1 MRLSIEI
8 RTLLIGMILLLAGVS
23 PHADETTG
31 QVQLPLDVYSTLIE
45 QARSETRPAPAGF
58 AVGNA
63 GITVNTSRV
72 DGTVN
77 GTVSVTLSIDVFE
90 DEWVLIP
97 ILPAGTPVGS
107 VTVGGQTVQ
116 LIPTT
121 HGLAWATE
129 KSGSHEM
136 RLAYRVDGAVSDGG
150 VTMAIPVPTA
160 ASTRLSATLPGA
172 NLDVA
177 VIPGAGTRS
186 TTSGDTTTV
195 QATIPATQ
203 GIQISWRAPADRDH
217 VISRASYAGRLT
229 GDALSWTADLDVE
242 LFTDDSVTLNLL
254 PGAAT
259 LVDLQVDGKT
269 ASILLEDATFA
280 TTVRGRGVHRVRID
294 FQVPV
299 VREGGSPRVDLSI
312 PSIPVS
318 RFELE
323 LPGKK
328 EISFSPTAAVAAKFT
343 EQTTVAVA
351 HVPMTQRV
359 SISWSEAIPADIL
372 AETRS
377 NASIY
382 HLAHAEEGVL
392 YVHAIVQND
401 VTRGETSMIE
411 LLLPDDVQI
420 NRIESA
426 TGIVADWRLTET
438 DDAGRRVSVFLDR
451 QLQGELLFDVY
462 YDQSL
467 GTNQASETSV
477 PMIRMADAQRQR
489 GMIALLADNELTLD
503 PVQALNLTRIGE
515 NRLPDFVRAAVNL
528 TVAHAFKYAED
539 TPTLSVQAVP
549 PKPVQGRFDAQI
561 DTLISLGDVTMLGS
575 TSIEINVKSGKIMSV
590 DLELPAD
597 VSLLNLTAPSL
608 RTHELDVDDPRK
620 VKIEFTQEMEGQFR
634 VELTYERITR
644 DGDAAVEVDTVSV
657 PGAEVEQG
665 RIAVEALSAVE
676 VRPAVAEQ
684 LTVLEVNELPRRLVL
699 RTTHPILLAYKYV
712 TAVPA
717 HRLALEVTRHP
728 VVGVQEAAIDRADY
742 RTLFTV
748 DGLQVTTA
756 RFMVRNS
763 RKQFLRI
770 DLPEGSEVWSVFVAG
785 KAEKPALAR
794 GETDTEGE
802 SILIKILNSTQGFP
816 VDIVYATTTPGL
828 SSFGKIRGSLPR
840 PDVLVTHT
848 HWDAYLPDDLLLARP
863 STNLDVI
870 ESGRRVS
877 GGELGVELET
887 LERAAAVHKTGP
899 LRMTVPASGVHFAFD
914 KLYANQTEHES
925 RFAVAYI
932 SSVGAGA
939 GKFAGLVGTAL
950 LWVGLGLT
958 IRKKPRAAAAV
969 ALAGLAI
976 VYVTFGIF
984 NLSAKP
990 ALLLSAVAGVV
1001 FLAVQWSRGFAVAEW
1016 RRTAKT

>member
-1 MRLSIEI
+1 MRFSTEL
-8 RTLLIGMILLLAGVS
+8 RVLLFGAILILAAGLAR
-23 PHADETTG
+23 ADETTG
-31 QVQLPLDVYSTLIE
+31 QVQLPLDVYTTLIE
-45 QARSETRPAPAGF
+45 QAHSDTRPAPAGF

-63 GITVNTSRV
+63 GVTVVSSRI

-77 GTVSVTLSIDVFE
+77 GTVNVKLSIEVFE

-97 ILPAGTPVGS
+97 ILPAGTPVES
-107 VTVGGQTVQ
+107 VTVGDRPVQ
-116 LIPTT
+116 LIPTI

-129 KSGSHEM
+129 ESGAHDM
-136 RLAYRVDGAVSDGG
+136 RLEYRVDGAVSDGG
-150 VTMAIPVPTA
+150 VTMAIPLPTA
-160 ASTRLSATLPGA
+160 ASTRLDATLPGA

-177 VIPGAGTRS
+177 VIPAAGTRS
-186 TTSGDTTTV
+186 KTSGDTTTV
-195 QATIPATQ
+195 QATIPATR
-203 GIQISWRAPADRDH
+203 GIQISWRAPSDRDH
-217 VISRASYAGRLT
+217 VISRAAYSGRRT

-242 LFTDDSVTLNLL
+242 LFTDESITLNLL

-259 LVDLQVDGKT
+259 LIDLQLDGKA

-280 TTVRGRGVHRVRID
+280 TTVRGRGIHRVRID

-328 EISFSPTAAVAAKFT
+328 EISFSPTAAVTAEFT
-343 EQTTVAVA
+343 EETTVAVA
-351 HVPMTQRV
+351 HVPMTEQV
-359 SISWSEAIPADIL
+359 SIAWSEAIPADIL

-392 YVHAIVQND
+392 FVHAIVQVD
-401 VTRGETSMIE
+401 VTRGETNVIE
-411 LLLPDDVQI
+411 LLLPDHVQI

-426 TGIVADWRLTET
+426 TGTVADWRLEES
-438 DDAGRRVSVFLDR
+438 DDAERRVSVFLDR

-462 YDQSL
+462 YDRSL
-467 GTNQASETSV
+467 GTHEQSETPI
-477 PMIRMADAQRQR
+477 PMLRMSDAQRQR
-489 GMIALLADNELTLD
+489 GMVALLADSELTLD
-503 PVQALNLTRIGE
+503 PVQVLNLTRIGE
-515 NRLPDFVRAAVNL
+515 NRLPDFVRTAVDL
-528 TVAHAFKYAED
+528 TVAHTFKYAED
-539 TPTLSVQAVP
+539 VPKLSVQPAP

-575 TSIEINVKSGKIMSV
+575 AGIEINVKSGKIMSV

-608 RTHELDVDDPRK
+608 RTHELDADDPRN

-644 DGDAAVEVDTVSV
+644 DGDAAIEVDTVSV

-712 TAVPA
+712 TAIPA

-756 RFMVRNS
+756 RFTVRNS

-770 DLPEGSEVWSVFVAG
+770 DLPQGSEVWSVFVGG

-794 GETDTEGE
+794 GEAETDRD
-802 SILIKILNSTQGFP
+802 SILIKILNSTEGFP
-816 VDIVYATTTPGL
+816 VDIVYATTTSGL
-828 SSFGKIRGSLPR
+828 GSFGKIRGSLPR

-848 HWDAYLPDDLLLARP
+848 HWDVYLPDELLLARP
-863 STNLDVI
+863 STNLDLI
-870 ESGRRVS
+870 EPGRRLA
-877 GGELGVELET
+877 GGDLGVELES
-887 LERAAAVHKTGP
+887 LERAAATHKTGP
-899 LRMTVPASGVHFAFD
+899 LRMTVPAAGVHFAFD
-914 KLYANQTEHES
+914 KLYANQTEHDS
-925 RFAVAYI
+925 RFAVVYL
-932 SSVGAGA
+932 SSVGAGV
-939 GKFAGLVGTAL
+939 GKFAGLAGTAL

-958 IRKKPRAAAAV
+958 IRKRSRAAATA
-969 ALAGLAI
+969 AFAGLAI
-976 VYVTFGIF
+976 VYVTFGVF
-984 NLSAKP
+984 ALSAKP
-990 ALLLSAVAGVV
+990 AILLSVVAGVIL
-1001 FLAVQWSRGFAVAEW
+1001 LAMHGGRIFEVAQL
-1016 RRTAKT
+1016 RRTART